1 MKNGGMLMKDKDNIS
16 KITSCSMTETLDI
29 DGKLWYND
37 YSEIDVENLTLQ
49 EHDED

>member
-1 MKNGGMLMKDKDNIS
+1 MISKDNINEL
-16 KITSCSMTETLDI
+16 TSCSMTETLDM

-37 YSEIDVENLTLQ
+37 YSEIDIENLTLQ